1 MKLLGKKQELGV
13 RGTPF
18 SAVAIGIG
26 GAFIG
31 LSTDVFTLDQAL
43 LLIIAIATVTDATLD
58 YFGQGV
64 DE

>member
-1 MKLLGKKQELGV
+1 MKVLGKEQELGV
-13 RGTPF
+13 KGTPF

-26 GAFIG
+26 GAFLG

-43 LLIIAIATVTDATLD
+43 LLIIAIATTTDAILD

-64 DE
+64 EE